1 MVRSTIRLPGGFD
14 TAARFAHELAQPTS
28 PSQSWLSRSASA
40 SEQIESKPK
49 RPRSGTCTPACHSAA
64 RWFRHSRSLRSR
76 AGSTNFGFGDPHPGS
91 ISPGWGRTCYLPAC
105 ECRQKIVSSLD
116 ERSSLGPGPT
126 LNLFLYRPCLSDATE
141 LLTPQESYRT
151 ATSRVGRPFSC
162 VVLPKSSFQAF
173 RTSDV
178 VGAVCAF
185 ENVNP
190 SHGHHSGREE

>member
-14 TAARFAHELAQPTS
+14 TAARSAHELAQPTS
-28 PSQSWLSRSASA
+28 PLPSWLSRSASA

-49 RPRSGTCTPACHSAA
+49 RPWSGSGLLGVG
-64 RWFRHSRSLRSR
+64 WFRHSRSLRSR
-76 AGSTNFGFGDPHPGS
+76 AGSTNFRGGGPHPGS
-91 ISPGWGRTCYLPAC
+91 ISPGWGRTCSLLAC

-126 LNLFLYRPCLSDATE
+126 LNLFLYRQCLSDATE
-141 LLTPQESYRT
+141 LLTPQKSYRA

-162 VVLPKSSFQAF
+162 VVLPKSFFQAF
-173 RTSDV
+173 RASDV